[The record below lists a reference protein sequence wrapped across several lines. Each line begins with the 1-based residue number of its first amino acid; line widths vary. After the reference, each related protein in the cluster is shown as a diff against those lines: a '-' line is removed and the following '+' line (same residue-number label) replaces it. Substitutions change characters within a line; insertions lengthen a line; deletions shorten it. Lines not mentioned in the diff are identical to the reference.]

1 MKWTQANQ
9 KICAL
14 IPAAGSGSR
23 MRSSVKKPY
32 LNLGDKPILAHTIG
46 AFDRNPVIDTID
58 VIVDASNLEMC
69 QSTVIAP
76 NGFHKVRDLVV
87 GGQTRQASVFNGLQ
101 SLPIDAD
108 CIIVHDGARPFV
120 TDEIIFACVE
130 AAYEY
135 GAAVVAVPVKDTIKV
150 ANADGFIVDTPDRDK
165 LWAVQTPQAF
175 RASALLDAHAN
186 AQRKGI
192 TATDDAMLVEKL
204 GFKVKIVSGSESN
217 LKITTQEDLIIAEAL
232 MRGLCA

>member
-1 MKWTQANQ
+1 
-9 KICAL
+9 
-14 IPAAGSGSR
+14 

-46 AFDRNPVIDTID
+46 ALDRNPVIDTIS
-58 VIVDASNLEMC
+58 VIVDAADVGVC

-76 NGFHKVRDLVV
+76 NSFQKVKDLVV

-101 SLPIDAD
+101 SLPTDVN
-108 CIIVHDGARPFV
+108 CIIVHDGVRPFV

-130 AAYEY
+130 AADNW
-135 GAAVVAVPVKDTIKV
+135 GAAVAAVPVKDTIKV
-150 ANADGFIVDTPDRDK
+150 ANADGFIEGTPDRDK
-165 LWAVQTPQAF
+165 LWTVQTPQAF

-186 AQRKGI
+186 ARRKGI

-204 GFKVKIVSGSESN
+204 GFKVKIVSGSDSN

-232 MRGLCA
+232 KRETCA

>member
-1 MKWTQANQ
+1 M
-9 KICAL
+9 
-14 IPAAGSGSR
+14 
-23 MRSSVKKPY
+23 
-32 LNLGDKPILAHTIG
+32 
-46 AFDRNPVIDTID
+46 
-58 VIVDASNLEMC
+58 
-69 QSTVIAP
+69 
-76 NGFHKVRDLVV
+76 
-87 GGQTRQASVFNGLQ
+87 
-101 SLPIDAD
+101 
-108 CIIVHDGARPFV
+108 

-150 ANADGFIVDTPDRDK
+150 ANADGFIVDTPERDK

-186 AQRKGI
+186 ARRKGI

-204 GFKVKIVSGSESN
+204 GFKVKMVSGSESN